1 MILTLGPGTART
13 GGQWGFS
20 GGLLPD
26 RVSGEASLDQVERAV
41 GLVGGVLGDGFG
53 ALARLTGRAR
63 TDGVEAFVSAMD
75 VVFWGAA
82 AVMAVGVVLAL
93 RLPRSGTRPGSPS
106 IPGRA
111 REEQP
116 VAA

>member
-13 GGQWGFS
+13 GGRWGFS
-20 GGLLPD
+20 GGLLSD

-41 GLVGGVLGDGFG
+41 GLVGDGFG

-93 RLPRSGTRPGSPS
+93 RLPRSGTRPGTS
-106 IPGRA
+106 IPERA

>member
-1 MILTLGPGTART
+1 
-13 GGQWGFS
+13 
-20 GGLLPD
+20 
-26 RVSGEASLDQVERAV
+26 
-41 GLVGGVLGDGFG
+41 
-53 ALARLTGRAR
+53 
-63 TDGVEAFVSAMD
+63 MD

-93 RLPRSGTRPGSPS
+93 RLPRSGSTRPGTS
-106 IPGRA
+106 IPERA